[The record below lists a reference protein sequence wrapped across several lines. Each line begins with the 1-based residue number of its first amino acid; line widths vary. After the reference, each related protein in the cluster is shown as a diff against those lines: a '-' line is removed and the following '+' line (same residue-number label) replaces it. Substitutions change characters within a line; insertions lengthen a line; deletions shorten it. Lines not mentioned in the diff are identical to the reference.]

1 LTTFEKDHQTASKN
15 KNNFVELDFPVYAKS
30 DSTVIAER
38 NISEVIRARIKS
50 AGARFNAND
59 NISDFIEDEDEIDQL
74 VDEVACQFQG
84 VLNALVIDTD
94 NDHNTQDTARRVAKM
109 FVRETFSGRYRNVP
123 KVTAFP
129 NMGYKSLYTTGPI
142 SIRSTCAHHFQ
153 NIVGRCWVGIVP
165 EDEVIGLSK
174 FNRIVHH
181 ICERPQIQE
190 EMTTQIADALKQY
203 AKTEHI
209 AVVVKAE
216 HHCMTMR
223 GVREHE
229 SDMTTAI
236 MLGAFNSD
244 PALKKE
250 FYDICL
256 SMKGHQ

>member
-1 LTTFEKDHQTASKN
+1 MEN
-15 KNNFVELDFPVYAKS
+15 KII
-30 DSTVIAER
+30 STVSDA
-38 NISEVIRARIKS
+38 IRQRIIIDNK
-50 AGARFNAND
+50 RFHCND
-59 NISDFIEDEDEIDQL
+59 NISGYIRDGELELL
-74 VDEVACQFQG
+74 VDEVTEKFSD
-84 VLNALVIDTD
+84 VLDSLVIDTD
-94 NDHNTQDTARRVAKM
+94 HDHNTQDTARRVAKM
-109 FVRETFSGRYRNVP
+109 MIYETFSGRYRPVP

-153 NIVGRCWVGIVP
+153 NIVGNCWVGIVP
-165 EDEVIGLSK
+165 DQEVIGLSK
-174 FNRIVHH
+174 FNRLVHH

-190 EMTTQIADALKQY
+190 EMTTQIAEALQEY
-203 AKTEHI
+203 AKTPHI

-223 GVREHE
+223 GVKEHA

-236 MLGAFNSD
+236 MLGAFESD

-256 SMKGHQ
+256 SMKGHRS

>member
-1 LTTFEKDHQTASKN
+1 MNKDKLTCFTDPKKTVSENIRNRILEKN
-15 KNNFVELDFPVYAKS
+15 V
-30 DSTVIAER
+30 
-38 NISEVIRARIKS
+38 
-50 AGARFNAND
+50 RFHSND
-59 NISDFIEDEDEIDQL
+59 NISDFILEDEIDLL
-74 VDEVACQFQG
+74 VDEVAEKFQS
-84 VLNALVIDTD
+84 VLEALVIDTS

-109 FVRETFSGRYRNVP
+109 FVKETFSGRYRPIP

-165 EDEVIGLSK
+165 DEEVIGLSK
-174 FNRIVHH
+174 FNRLVHH

-190 EMTTQIADALKQY
+190 EMTTQIAEALREY
-203 AKTEHI
+203 AKTPHI

-229 SDMTTAI
+229 NDMVTAI
-236 MLGAFNSD
+236 MMGAFNTDSN
-244 PALKKE
+244 LKKE
-250 FYDICL
+250 FYDLLKI
-256 SMKGHQ
+256 KK

>member
-1 LTTFEKDHQTASKN
+1 MVYN
-15 KNNFVELDFPVYAKS
+15 KIYENNDNESLVEQF
-30 DSTVIAER
+30 TVPTSQR
-38 NISEVIRARIKS
+38 IRQRLENARHRYHS
-50 AGARFNAND
+50 ND
-59 NISDFIEDEDEIDQL
+59 NIADYIQDGELDELQQ
-74 VDEVACQFQG
+74 EVALKLEE
-84 VLNALVIDTD
+84 VLQSLVIDTIH
-94 NDHNTQDTARRVAKM
+94 DHNTQDTANRVAKM
-109 FVRETFSGRYRNVP
+109 FIKETFSGRYRPVP

-165 EDEVIGLSK
+165 EKEVIGLSK

-181 ICERPQIQE
+181 IAERPQIQE
-190 EMTTQIADALKQY
+190 EMTTQIADALKKY

-236 MLGAFNSD
+236 MLGAFKND
-244 PALKKE
+244 PALRQE
-250 FYDICL
+250 FYDLCL
-256 SMKGHQ
+256 SMKGHG

>member
-1 LTTFEKDHQTASKN
+1 MENN
-15 KNNFVELDFPVYAKS
+15 KVQIS
-30 DSTVIAER
+30 DTIR
-38 NISEVIRARIKS
+38 NRIVMANK
-50 AGARFNAND
+50 RYHCND
-59 NISDFIEDEDEIDQL
+59 NISEFIKEGELDLL
-74 VDEVACQFQG
+74 VDEVSSKFEE
-84 VLNALVIDTD
+84 VLDSLIIDID
-94 NDHNTQDTARRVAKM
+94 HDHNTHETAHRVAKM
-109 FVRETFSGRYRNVP
+109 MIKETFSGRYRPVP

-153 NIVGRCWVGIVP
+153 NIVGKCWVGIVP

-174 FNRIVHH
+174 FNRLVHH

-190 EMTTQIADALKQY
+190 EMTTQIAEALKQY
-203 AKTEHI
+203 AKTDNI

-216 HHCMTMR
+216 HHCMTHR
-223 GVREHE
+223 GVKEHE

-236 MLGAFNSD
+236 MLGAFEKD

-256 SMKGHQ
+256 SMKGHN